1 MLAGV
6 CATGNAQNAGFQE
19 IELEVENIINAT
31 KKNCAQK
38 QKQSDLIDE
47 NGLGNG

>member
-6 CATGNAQNAGFQE
+6 CATGNAQNAGFRE
-19 IELEVENIINAT
+19 IELEVENIINVT
-31 KKNCAQK
+31 SKDCAQK
-38 QKQSDLIDE
+38 QKQSGLVNE